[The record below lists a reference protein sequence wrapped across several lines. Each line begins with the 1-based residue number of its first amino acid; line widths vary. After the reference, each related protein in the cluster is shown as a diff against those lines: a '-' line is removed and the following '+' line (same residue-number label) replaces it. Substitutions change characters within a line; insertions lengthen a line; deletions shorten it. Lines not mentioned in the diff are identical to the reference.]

1 MAISDLPNWF
11 WPGLSFLLCILWLWT
26 ILQLRQ
32 ATSASQA
39 PVPKLVHQAVKAEDA
54 LKAAYTLQEAKD
66 TWGGE
71 ELARA
76 MGLSD

>member
-1 MAISDLPNWF
+1 
-11 WPGLSFLLCILWLWT
+11 
-26 ILQLRQ
+26 
-32 ATSASQA
+32 
-39 PVPKLVHQAVKAEDA
+39 VHQAVEAEDA
-54 LKAAYTLQEAKD
+54 LKAAYTLQEARD